1 VDGLPG
7 GPGGAAEDAV
17 ACCRPWLEWAAA
29 QIAASLSGEAE
40 ASAQLLEALEAILQS
55 AQWRPAAQQMA
66 AVVVAV
72 QSHDRLV
79 QQLAH
84 VAETLGAL
92 HEHLGDAGRAVSPEA
107 WRALRATRLRA
118 FSMAQ
123 ERELFA
129 GIVAGE
135 ADAGK
140 ADAHSGDE
148 VELFEA
154 ASEAE
159 ELWA

>member
-1 VDGLPG
+1 
-7 GPGGAAEDAV
+7 
-17 ACCRPWLEWAAA
+17 
-29 QIAASLSGEAE
+29 
-40 ASAQLLEALEAILQS
+40 LLEALDAILHS
-55 AQWRPAAQQMA
+55 AQWRPPAPQIS

-79 QQLAH
+79 QQLVH

-107 WRALRATRLRA
+107 WGALRATRLRA
-118 FSMAQ
+118 FSMAE

-129 GIVAGE
+129 GIVAGG
-135 ADAGK
+135 ADAGRPG
-140 ADAHSGDE
+140 AHSRDE

-154 ASEAE
+154 ASGAE